1 MDKVNVLLIGNSGV
15 GKSTLINAVLE
26 NKVAKTSIGERGT
39 VKMDVYE
46 SDSDPFRLIDSKGM
60 EYSFFENFKL
70 KSELKKWTKTSLG
83 NEDYEKCISMIWYCV
98 DGTSKRLMK
107 ENLKIL
113 NSITKF
119 FKSVPVIIV
128 ITKSYSQPERKENI
142 EMISNAL
149 SKYEKSINLKDII
162 PVVAEAYTIREDTV
176 IEPDGIVDL
185 IEKTSEMIPD
195 LEKGTS
201 DAITNYKNVLLNRQI
216 DAYISACV
224 ASAVTVGAV
233 PIPFADTP
241 VLILIQTSMMVGIG
255 KMYKIDGSLKD
266 VAKIL
271 ASEIGVSSLAKS
283 SISLLKPFI
292 PATVVLNAI
301 VAGLYTY
308 FIGQGAKMISKKI
321 KDGELSIDDIDSIRN
336 IFESFVEGNNSK
348 AMGYLKTIEN
358 ISNIQ
363 PSQVKDIVFKAI
375 GNTK

>member
-46 SDSDPFRLIDSKGM
+46 SDSVPFRLIDSKGM
-60 EYSFFENFKL
+60 EYSFFFFFLL

-233 PIPFADTP
+233 
-241 VLILIQTSMMVGIG
+241 LILIQTSMMVGIG

>member
-1 MDKVNVLLIGNSGV
+1 
-15 GKSTLINAVLE
+15 
-26 NKVAKTSIGERGT
+26 
-39 VKMDVYE
+39 
-46 SDSDPFRLIDSKGM
+46 
-60 EYSFFENFKL
+60 
-70 KSELKKWTKTSLG
+70 
-83 NEDYEKCISMIWYCV
+83 
-98 DGTSKRLMK
+98 
-107 ENLKIL
+107 
-113 NSITKF
+113 
-119 FKSVPVIIV
+119 
-128 ITKSYSQPERKENI
+128 
-142 EMISNAL
+142 MISNAL

-201 DAITNYKNVLLNRQI
+201 DAITNYKNILLNRQI

>member
-1 MDKVNVLLIGNSGV
+1 M
-15 GKSTLINAVLE
+15 TLRVWNIH
-26 NKVAKTSIGERGT
+26 
-39 VKMDVYE
+39 
-46 SDSDPFRLIDSKGM
+46 
-60 EYSFFENFKL
+60 FFENFKL

-233 PIPFADTP
+233 PIPFAD
-241 VLILIQTSMMVGIG
+241 
-255 KMYKIDGSLKD
+255 
-266 VAKIL
+266 
-271 ASEIGVSSLAKS
+271 
-283 SISLLKPFI
+283 
-292 PATVVLNAI
+292 
-301 VAGLYTY
+301 
-308 FIGQGAKMISKKI
+308 
-321 KDGELSIDDIDSIRN
+321 
-336 IFESFVEGNNSK
+336 
-348 AMGYLKTIEN
+348 
-358 ISNIQ
+358 
-363 PSQVKDIVFKAI
+363 
-375 GNTK
+375 

>member
-1 MDKVNVLLIGNSGV
+1 
-15 GKSTLINAVLE
+15 
-26 NKVAKTSIGERGT
+26 
-39 VKMDVYE
+39 
-46 SDSDPFRLIDSKGM
+46 
-60 EYSFFENFKL
+60 
-70 KSELKKWTKTSLG
+70 
-83 NEDYEKCISMIWYCV
+83 MIWYCV

>member
-1 MDKVNVLLIGNSGV
+1 
-15 GKSTLINAVLE
+15 
-26 NKVAKTSIGERGT
+26 
-39 VKMDVYE
+39 
-46 SDSDPFRLIDSKGM
+46 
-60 EYSFFENFKL
+60 
-70 KSELKKWTKTSLG
+70 
-83 NEDYEKCISMIWYCV
+83 MIWYCV

-149 SKYEKSINLKDII
+149 SKYEKNINLKDII
-162 PVVAEAYTIREDTV
+162 PVVAEAYTITEDTV

-201 DAITNYKNVLLNRQI
+201 EAVTNYKNVLLNRQI

-241 VLILIQTSMMVGIG
+241 VLILIQTSMIVGIG

-266 VAKIL
+266 IIKIVS
-271 ASEIGVSSLAKS
+271 SEIGVSSLAKS
-283 SISLLKPFI
+283 SISLLKPLI

-336 IFESFVEGNNSK
+336 IFESFIEENNSK
-348 AMGYLKTIEN
+348 AMEYLKTIEN

>member
-46 SDSDPFRLIDSKGM
+46 SDSVPFRLIDSKGM

-176 IEPDGIVDL
+176 IEPDSIVDL
-185 IEKTSEMIPD
+185 IENTSEMIPD

>member
-1 MDKVNVLLIGNSGV
+1 MN
-15 GKSTLINAVLE
+15 GKEQIAAVLAHEVKNPVSLIKMNVQYIKDFCPKALE
-26 NKVAKTSIGERGT
+26 NNFT
-39 VKMDVYE
+39 VIEKELEKLNHIINDYTIMA
-46 SDSDPFRLIDSKGM
+46 
-60 EYSFFENFKL
+60 EN
-70 KSELKKWTKTSLG
+70 TK
-83 NEDYEKCISMIWYCV
+83 
-98 DGTSKRLMK
+98 
-107 ENLKIL
+107 
-113 NSITKF
+113 
-119 FKSVPVIIV
+119 
-128 ITKSYSQPERKENI
+128 KENI

>member
-1 MDKVNVLLIGNSGV
+1 
-15 GKSTLINAVLE
+15 
-26 NKVAKTSIGERGT
+26 
-39 VKMDVYE
+39 
-46 SDSDPFRLIDSKGM
+46 
-60 EYSFFENFKL
+60 
-70 KSELKKWTKTSLG
+70 
-83 NEDYEKCISMIWYCV
+83 
-98 DGTSKRLMK
+98 MK

-185 IEKTSEMIPD
+185 IENTSEMIPD

-241 VLILIQTSMMVGIG
+241 VLILIHTSMMVCIG
-255 KMYKIDGSLKD
+255 KMYKIDRSLKD

-336 IFESFVEGNNSK
+336 IFESFVDGNNSK

-363 PSQVKDIVFKAI
+363 PSQVKDLVFKAI
-375 GNTK
+375 GNTN

>member
-1 MDKVNVLLIGNSGV
+1 
-15 GKSTLINAVLE
+15 
-26 NKVAKTSIGERGT
+26 
-39 VKMDVYE
+39 
-46 SDSDPFRLIDSKGM
+46 
-60 EYSFFENFKL
+60 
-70 KSELKKWTKTSLG
+70 
-83 NEDYEKCISMIWYCV
+83 MIWYCV

-185 IEKTSEMIPD
+185 IENTSEMIPD

>member
-1 MDKVNVLLIGNSGV
+1 
-15 GKSTLINAVLE
+15 
-26 NKVAKTSIGERGT
+26 
-39 VKMDVYE
+39 
-46 SDSDPFRLIDSKGM
+46 
-60 EYSFFENFKL
+60 
-70 KSELKKWTKTSLG
+70 
-83 NEDYEKCISMIWYCV
+83 MIWYCV

-266 VAKIL
+266 VAK
-271 ASEIGVSSLAKS
+271 
-283 SISLLKPFI
+283 F
-292 PATVVLNAI
+292 
-301 VAGLYTY
+301 
-308 FIGQGAKMISKKI
+308 
-321 KDGELSIDDIDSIRN
+321 
-336 IFESFVEGNNSK
+336 
-348 AMGYLKTIEN
+348 
-358 ISNIQ
+358 
-363 PSQVKDIVFKAI
+363 
-375 GNTK
+375 